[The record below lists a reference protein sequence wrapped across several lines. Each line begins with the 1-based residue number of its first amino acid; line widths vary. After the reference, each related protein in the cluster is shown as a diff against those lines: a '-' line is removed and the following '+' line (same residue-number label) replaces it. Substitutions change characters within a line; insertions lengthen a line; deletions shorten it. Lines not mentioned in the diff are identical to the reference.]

1 MTFHRFITSLILA
14 GSTIVPLSA
23 KEKTASP
30 AYGFA
35 KYEFCIT
42 NSLQG
47 KKERETLEKQH
58 GEISKILKDLETQIH
73 ETERK
78 RTDLDYLDTLS
89 PQAIDELT
97 TLHSHQ
103 IEEFRMTQ
111 GKFSQVLQQLQQ
123 QSMSIIQEQIKQAA
137 AKVAIENQL
146 DAVLSAEA
154 TFFAR
159 EDLDVTTQVIKV
171 MDENFIAESKQ

>member
-1 MTFHRFITSLILA
+1 MTFHRFITSLVLA
-14 GSTIVPLSA
+14 GSTIAPLSA
-23 KEKTASP
+23 KEKTAPP
-30 AYGFA
+30 AYGFV
-35 KYEFCIT
+35 KYEFCVA

-47 KKERETLEKQH
+47 KKERENLEKQYN
-58 GEISKILKDLETQIH
+58 EINKILKDIETQIH

-111 GKFSQVLQQLQQ
+111 GKFSQMLQQLQQ
-123 QSMSIIQEQIKQAA
+123 QSMHILQEQVKQAST
-137 AKVAIENQL
+137 KVALENQF
-146 DAVLSAEA
+146 DALLPAES

-159 EDLDVTTQVIKV
+159 EDLDVTAQVLKV